1 MFVVDRLSEA
11 ATIAAQ
17 HGDVLVVDLENTLV
31 DYGSTEEQRH
41 KALTTAVEVIA
52 TTTAAADGL
61 QRLAFITN
69 GPFALPEL
77 HHDALEIHTVSAA
90 RKPYV
95 RLPPLR
101 RIRSLLVGATVY
113 GDQPLT
119 DGMLAHNLG
128 GIWLQPRSAHE
139 PIDGEPLWPR
149 VMRAAGQRAIRRH
162 FVLTD
167 WAPTQG

>member
-1 MFVVDRLSEA
+1 MVDGLSEA

-17 HGDVLVVDLENTLV
+17 HGDVFVVDLENTLV
-31 DYGSTEEQRH
+31 DYGSTEEQRLE
-41 KALTTAVEVIA
+41 ALTTAVEVIA
-52 TTTAAADGL
+52 TTPAANGL
-61 QRLAFITN
+61 RRLAFITN
-69 GPFALPEL
+69 GPFTLPDL
-77 HHDALEIHTVSAA
+77 QHDAFVIHTVSSA

-128 GIWLQPRSAHE
+128 GIWLQPRTAHE
-139 PIDGEPLWPR
+139 PVDSEPLWPR
-149 VMRAAGQRAIRRH
+149 VMRAAGHRAIRKH
-162 FVLTD
+162 FVLL
-167 WAPTQG
+167 PSK